1 MVGVLKIEWLR
12 NLMVYTLDAKHPSLV
27 TRYAAFTNQGFLLR
41 EVSVVAEMLLRG
53 YNFQEIKYKILN
65 EDSFQLTSVHS
76 RTTILHAVFKRLEDT
91 GQDLWEYLT
100 EGSLELRRLTN
111 LYLILLKHRLLRD
124 FIAEVLLEELL
135 RFRAFASRSE
145 INAFFERKYMQ
156 VDEIAAWSEATL
168 RKSRNNILTIC
179 SDAGLLNGAGASSLL
194 IVPQLVPVKLKQ
206 LLLRSNH
213 ETLLPLLLDRGND

>member
-1 MVGVLKIEWLR
+1 
-12 NLMVYTLDAKHPSLV
+12 MVYTLDAKHPSLV
-27 TRYAAFTNQGFLLR
+27 MRYSAFTNQGFLLR
-41 EVSVVAEMLLRG
+41 EVCLIAEMLLCG
-53 YNFQEIKYKILN
+53 YDLQKIKIRVLE
-65 EDSFQLTSVHS
+65 EDLFQLSSLHS
-76 RTTILHAVFKRLEDT
+76 RKTILSAVLKRLEDT
-91 GQDLWEYLT
+91 GQDLWECLS
-100 EGSLELRRLTN
+100 EGSLELRCLTN

-179 SDAGLLNGAGASSLL
+179 SDAGLLDGVSVSSLL

-206 LLLRSNH
+206 LLLRSTH
-213 ETLLPLLLDRGND
+213 EALLPLLLDRGND